1 MLSEKEHRISDYLRT
16 FVTEERLRLF
26 QNVLEQRTRYLTVVL
41 ENIYQPQN
49 ASAVLRSC
57 DGFGIQDVHIIENF
71 NDFAV
76 SSGVTKGVDKWMT
89 LEHYNKSDFNTV
101 ECLNHLKGQGY
112 AIAATSPHAEGYEL
126 HNMPLDKPVAI
137 MFGAEKKGLTDTALE
152 MADMHVRIPMVGFS
166 ESFNISVSAAVT
178 LYDLA
183 QRLKEQFPASRKLS
197 QNEQDVLLLKWLR
210 KSLENPELIEERFT
224 KENGL

>member
-1 MLSEKEHRISDYLRT
+1 
-16 FVTEERLRLF
+16 
-26 QNVLEQRTRYLTVVL
+26 
-41 ENIYQPQN
+41 
-49 ASAVLRSC
+49 
-57 DGFGIQDVHIIENF
+57 
-71 NDFAV
+71 
-76 SSGVTKGVDKWMT
+76 
-89 LEHYNKSDFNTV
+89 V

>member
-1 MLSEKEHRISDYLRT
+1 MLSETQQKISEYLT
-16 FVTEERLRLF
+16 SFVTDERLKLF
-26 QNVLEQRTRYLTVVL
+26 QSVLAQRTRYLTVVL

-71 NDFAV
+71 NDFTV

-89 LEHYNKSDFNTV
+89 LKHYNESEYNTV
-101 ECLNHLKGQGY
+101 ACIRQLKEEGY

-126 HNMPLDKPVAI
+126 HDLPLEKPVAV

-178 LYDLA
+178 LYDLT
-183 QRLKEQFPASRKLS
+183 QRMKEQSA
-197 QNEQDVLLLKWLR
+197 DVWGLTSDEKQILLLDWLR
-210 KSLENPELIEERFT
+210 KSLENVEMIEERF
-224 KENGL
+224 KLENGL